1 MTLRTRIEIVVLI
14 LTLAGCATLFRAW
27 LAEHDARLRAEASAK
42 QEQLAIADLQKQRDS
57 LARADRQRDATAEA
71 TIAQLKAQA
80 AAAKTPEQIARW
92 LPKEIPLPKPLTVRV
107 PPATAQNPS
116 PPAIAAVPEEDLA
129 PLRDFVLQAK
139 TCAVALPA
147 AQADLSSCQ
156 EQLRLAG
163 EQLSA
168 SERESAAWKRA
179 AKGTFWGRL
188 KRGAKWFAIGA
199 AAGAAAATCA
209 SGHCK

>member
-1 MTLRTRIEIVVLI
+1 MALRTRIEIAVVI
-14 LTLAGCATLFRAW
+14 MMLAAGVALFRAW
-27 LAEHDARLRAEASAK
+27 LSQHDARLRAEATAR
-42 QEQLAIADLQKQRDS
+42 QEQTAIADLQKQRD
-57 LARADRQRDATAEA
+57 LLVQGDKARDATAAA
-71 TIAQLKAQA
+71 TIAELTKA
-80 AAAKTPEQIARW
+80 AAAQKTPQQIARW
-92 LPKEIPLPKPLTVRV
+92 LPREISLPKPLSIQAPR
-107 PPATAQNPS
+107 ATAQNPA
-116 PPAIAAVPEEDLA
+116 PPAIATIPQEDLA

-147 AQADLSSCQ
+147 AQADLSSCRD
-156 EQLRLAG
+156 QLKLAG

-168 SERESAAWKRA
+168 AECESAAWKKA

-199 AAGAAAATCA
+199 AAGAAAVCA